1 MIEIF
6 NFCYV
11 LFEKTAV
18 ELILLY
24 KDNDPK

>member
-11 LFEKTAV
+11 LFEKITV

-24 KDNDPK
+24 KDKDHK